1 MHYQIA
7 MFSFSVG
14 LVDEMVDR
22 FGRLR
27 TKLSASIYVKKLK
40 RYVDSMGVY
49 RHSWL
54 GMLITQAAWHLVT
67 FCHGVILETFDVCKT
82 AG

>member
-7 MFSFSVG
+7 MFSFYVG

-22 FGRLR
+22 FGRLQ

-40 RYVDSMGVY
+40 RYTDSMGVY
-49 RHSWL
+49 RHS
-54 GMLITQAAWHLVT
+54 
-67 FCHGVILETFDVCKT
+67 
-82 AG
+82 